1 MVVVISYLKFLMT
14 AEGNHVGYLVIILS
28 ALILGGSIVGLLGLV
43 KDESWKALSVKVKR
57 YAIMSLCASACLVSI
72 ICYNV
77 CANGLEDAEIIKFV
91 NGKIDS
97 GYSVRVDQGGRY
109 VYDMTNEKKCDIS
122 DLEYFDIN
130 IDDNLKQ
137 VEFKIKPNR
146 VNWK

>member
-1 MVVVISYLKFLMT
+1 MLVVIDYLRFLMT
-14 AEGNHVGYLVIILS
+14 KEGNYSGYMIIIFS

-43 KDESWKALSVKVKR
+43 RDESWKALSVKVKR
-57 YAIMSLCASACLVSI
+57 YIVTSLCASVCLVSI

-109 VYDMTNEKKCDIS
+109 VYDMTNEKKCDVL

-137 VEFKIKPNR
+137 LEFKIKPNR
-146 VNWK
+146 VNWR